1 MIFDGARQPFRQV
14 NAVQFSLPCETIVLT
29 DKDFTPSGQ
38 PQAAKVSFVP
48 DMLRMNCPGMAF
60 SMYIIALRPVQCVG
74 MI

>member
-1 MIFDGARQPFRQV
+1 MIFDGAWQPSRPV
-14 NAVQFSLPCETIVLT
+14 NAVQYSLFCETIGLT

-60 SMYIIALRPVQCVG
+60 SMCMIAFRPVQCVG

>member
-1 MIFDGARQPFRQV
+1 MIFDRARQPSRPV
-14 NAVQFSLPCETIVLT
+14 NAVQFSLPREIIMLT

-60 SMYIIALRPVQCVG
+60 SIYMIAFRPVQCVG